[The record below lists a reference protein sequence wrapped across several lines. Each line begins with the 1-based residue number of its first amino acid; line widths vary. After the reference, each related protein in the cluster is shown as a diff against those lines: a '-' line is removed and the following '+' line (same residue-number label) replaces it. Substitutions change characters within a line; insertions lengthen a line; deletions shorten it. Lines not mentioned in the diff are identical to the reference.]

1 MHDYRHHRKA
11 RHESLAAALE
21 NMGSPPPLWRR
32 MATGISGGMVIKGE
46 EWDSIRLAR
55 AGCRRW
61 QSVLFALR
69 LYKGERSLNAFGE
82 RRPRSVRANIETR
95 RINASMIALPSFPPS
110 SGLPRPQGR
119 LFSLSR
125 APVLQHP
132 EQSRRPLEVVSGN
145 LGEWVTSRD
154 LALRRASRRRLNL
167 SGDVLGYHPPHPTPS
182 LALWD
187 GVKPYETGYKHPIVS
202 GVTLDSGD
210 RPRWHWVAT
219 TRGFFTM
226 YRIDLSPTYEKLV
239 GTDIQTLRNLSK
251 PLMKLPTSFPL
262 EECEDC
268 EDFQGKNGQ
277 CAQFEP
283 LPSTLPVRG
292 LVASDVGVNAN
303 PARGKYDVGVEG
315 DIIASHQARGRA
327 KLEVGFAKISAGGRR
342 VDHVQ
347 RVDQS
352 VAITSF
358 TSGIKVNWPL
368 QLRNTRFWD
377 IPNEQ
382 RFLPK
387 RREDAWLITITLS
400 EATSEE
406 IHPFTSAA
414 APSSFHVGVAGE
426 GRKDS
431 PSTTCREM
439 VQGQGDTIYLNLS
452 IHTHQLSEQV
462 K

>member
-125 APVLQHP
+125 APGLQHP

-145 LGEWVTSRD
+145 LGEW
-154 LALRRASRRRLNL
+154 
-167 SGDVLGYHPPHPTPS
+167 GYHPPHPIPS

-202 GVTLDSGD
+202 GVTLDSGIAPD
-210 RPRWHWVAT
+210 GIGSPPLGVFYDE
-219 TRGFFTM
+219 G
-226 YRIDLSPTYEKLV
+226 LS
-239 GTDIQTLRNLSK
+239 
-251 PLMKLPTSFPL
+251 
-262 EECEDC
+262 
-268 EDFQGKNGQ
+268 
-277 CAQFEP
+277 
-283 LPSTLPVRG
+283 STLLSL
-292 LVASDVGVNAN
+292 LVIN
-303 PARGKYDVGVEG
+303 
-315 DIIASHQARGRA
+315 
-327 KLEVGFAKISAGGRR
+327 
-342 VDHVQ
+342 
-347 RVDQS
+347 
-352 VAITSF
+352 TS
-358 TSGIKVNWPL
+358 S
-368 QLRNTRFWD
+368 
-377 IPNEQ
+377 
-382 RFLPK
+382 
-387 RREDAWLITITLS
+387 
-400 EATSEE
+400 
-406 IHPFTSAA
+406 
-414 APSSFHVGVAGE
+414 
-426 GRKDS
+426 
-431 PSTTCREM
+431 
-439 VQGQGDTIYLNLS
+439 
-452 IHTHQLSEQV
+452 
-462 K
+462 